1 MVGYFV
7 EEKRNLWKLKESKL
21 IWVGNSEV
29 KETVMASGGADVAS
43 GLRSGV
49 DQTLDGRPVPG
60 LYVAVYSSVLFCHA
74 YNILKIVFLI
84 TSFHIA

>member
-1 MVGYFV
+1 MEIEGIKTY
-7 EEKRNLWKLKESKL
+7 

-43 GLRSGV
+43 GLSSGV

-60 LYVAVYSSVLFCHA
+60 LYVAVYSSVLFCHV
-74 YNILKIVFLI
+74 YNILNRFFI

>member
-1 MVGYFV
+1 MGGR
-7 EEKRNLWKLKESKL
+7 KKNLWKLKESNL
-21 IWVGNSEV
+21 SWVGNSEV

-43 GLRSGV
+43 GLSSGV

-60 LYVAVYSSVLFCHA
+60 LYVAVYSSVLFCHV
-74 YNILKIVFLI
+74 YNILNRFFI

>member
-1 MVGYFV
+1 MGGR
-7 EEKRNLWKLKESKL
+7 KKEFMEIEGIKTY

-43 GLRSGV
+43 GLSSGV

-60 LYVAVYSSVLFCHA
+60 L
-74 YNILKIVFLI
+74 
-84 TSFHIA
+84 

>member
-7 EEKRNLWKLKESKL
+7 EEKRNLWKLNQNLS
-21 IWVGNSEV
+21 WVGNSEV

-43 GLRSGV
+43 GLSSGV

-74 YNILKIVFLI
+74 YNILKIVF
-84 TSFHIA
+84 